1 MSVKIESLAIPDLK
15 LITAPR
21 YSDERGTFS
30 ETWNRRD
37 LAAAGI
43 CCDFVQDNHA
53 ISFEAGTIR
62 GLHFQSEPHA
72 QGKLIRVI
80 RGRIYDVAV
89 DLRPESATFGQWLA
103 KELAAQ
109 TGEQL
114 WVPAGFA
121 HGYYTLEPLTEVVY
135 KVNEYYDPVAEGG
148 IRWDDPHLNINWP
161 NRNTVT
167 AISPKDRMLPTFN
180 DWRRKFAVDVDRGDS
195 LNYDEMDIRRHRPLR
210 PEPVST

>member
-114 WVPAGFA
+114 WMSTTTPRPKAGFA
-121 HGYYTLEPLTEVVY
+121 GMIRISILT
-135 KVNEYYDPVAEGG
+135 GQTG
-148 IRWDDPHLNINWP
+148 IR
-161 NRNTVT
+161 
-167 AISPKDRMLPTFN
+167 
-180 DWRRKFAVDVDRGDS
+180 
-195 LNYDEMDIRRHRPLR
+195 
-210 PEPVST
+210 

>member
-1 MSVKIESLAIPDLK
+1 M
-15 LITAPR
+15 
-21 YSDERGTFS
+21 
-30 ETWNRRD
+30 
-37 LAAAGI
+37 
-43 CCDFVQDNHA
+43 
-53 ISFEAGTIR
+53 
-62 GLHFQSEPHA
+62 QSEPQA
-72 QGKLIRVI
+72 QGKPIRVT

-89 DLRPESATFGQWLA
+89 DLRPYSATFGQWLP

-135 KVNEYYDPVAEGG
+135 KVDEYYDPAAEGG
-148 IRWDDPHLNINWP
+148 IRWDDPHLSINWP

-180 DWRRKFAVDVDRGDS
+180 DWRRKSAVHVDRGGS
-195 LNYDEMDIRRHRPLR
+195 LNYDETNVSRYSLLR